1 VIRVPITM
9 CHGLLKRRAL
19 KNGSYIMFN
28 HPNET
33 VFFSPEGRV
42 IASSSSWENILIRE
56 IDLSHTGSR
65 ATRTM
70 TIPNGFSS
78 PCCFGFTRSSP
89 S

>member
-1 VIRVPITM
+1 MIWVPITM
-9 CHGLLKRRAL
+9 CHGLLKQRARE
-19 KNGSYIMFN
+19 NGSYIKFI

-33 VFFSPEGRV
+33 EFFSPEGRV

-65 ATRTM
+65 ATRTL